1 MTNAVELRVRV
12 LLTLQV
18 ALLGMVTAN
27 MRSVVVSW
35 TDKDVRIRVVFD
47 EKVAPGDAE
56 LASEIESEVISH
68 LPHHTAFCEAEACVP
83 SKGVE
88 ISAGEVL
95 VFQRARGKAEQYG
108 SRCKPDAT

>member
-1 MTNAVELRVRV
+1 MTNVVELRVRV

-47 EKVAPGDAE
+47 EKVAPEDAE

-68 LPHHTAFCEAEACVP
+68 LPHHTVFLRSRSLRAFEGGGDQCWRGVGVP
-83 SKGVE
+83 T
-88 ISAGEVL
+88 
-95 VFQRARGKAEQYG
+95 R
-108 SRCKPDAT
+108 SR